1 MTGKKT
7 ADMIL
12 TAVTALVM
20 AVLIITLTVIGL
32 SDGGR
37 EKIEQKQSQTMI
49 SMSWWGNDDRH
60 VYTLKGLD
68 IFQKANPDIE
78 VSHHYG
84 VWNGYETR
92 AKVSMKA
99 HTESDVMQINFA
111 WLNTYSKDGTGFY
124 DLNEL
129 ADVIDLSGYTA
140 ADLSYGTVN
149 GKLNALPIAYN
160 SVAFF
165 YNKDI
170 LDKYGLDVPV
180 TWDDFFDDA
189 KVLSR
194 DNIYPISMAKKMM
207 WLFIVAEYEQK
218 TGKTLFNEEGT
229 LEADSGDMKI
239 MLDFYKRL
247 IDEKVFQPV
256 DDFSISDMND
266 GTTCGVMCWINDSGR
281 YCDEL
286 SARGTNV
293 VLGTAPSM
301 KGAERSG
308 WYMKPAT
315 MYAISSITDH
325 PEVAGRLLNFL
336 VNDTEMAELQGA
348 EKGVPVCSKAR
359 NAVLSGGDM
368 DRFEAEADKQMLQNR
383 DSLNTFTPELEDEDI
398 IDIFKEES
406 DRYIYDKTDVD
417 TCAQEIVSRING
429 R

>member
-194 DNIYPISMAKKMM
+194 DNIYPISMAKK
-207 WLFIVAEYEQK
+207 
-218 TGKTLFNEEGT
+218 
-229 LEADSGDMKI
+229 
-239 MLDFYKRL
+239 
-247 IDEKVFQPV
+247 
-256 DDFSISDMND
+256 
-266 GTTCGVMCWINDSGR
+266 
-281 YCDEL
+281 
-286 SARGTNV
+286 
-293 VLGTAPSM
+293 
-301 KGAERSG
+301 
-308 WYMKPAT
+308 
-315 MYAISSITDH
+315 
-325 PEVAGRLLNFL
+325 
-336 VNDTEMAELQGA
+336 
-348 EKGVPVCSKAR
+348 
-359 NAVLSGGDM
+359 
-368 DRFEAEADKQMLQNR
+368 
-383 DSLNTFTPELEDEDI
+383 
-398 IDIFKEES
+398 
-406 DRYIYDKTDVD
+406 
-417 TCAQEIVSRING
+417 
-429 R
+429 